1 MWHILHYRRIA
12 LDSTDKI
19 RAMSHGLLGF
29 VVGAAVLTMIPG
41 ADFAVVVR
49 TVLTSGRR
57 AAIGCAVG
65 VASGCLVWGFA
76 TAFGITALL
85 QASHIAYTLLRLAG
99 AAYLIWLGIAALRD
113 VRRPQAEPGRSPAG
127 GSTPTSF
134 RQGFVTNL
142 LNPKIGVF
150 YLTVLPAFIPTDG
163 NVFGTTL
170 LYVGIH
176 DAMGL
181 LWLGGIATLVHSAR
195 TVFSRS
201 RVRKAMQATT
211 ATVLIGFG
219 VRVAAEAR

>member
-1 MWHILHYRRIA
+1 MCHILHYRRIA
-12 LDSTDKI
+12 LGLGERI

-29 VVGAAVLTMIPG
+29 VVVAAVLTMIPG

-49 TVLTSGRR
+49 TVLRSGRR
-57 AAIGCAVG
+57 AAIACAVG
-65 VASGCLVWGFA
+65 IATGCLAWGLA
-76 TAFGITALL
+76 SAFGITALL
-85 QASHIAYTLLRLAG
+85 RASHLGYAVLRLAG
-99 AAYLIWLGIAALRD
+99 AAYLIWLGISALREL
-113 VRRPQAEPGRSPAG
+113 RRPYAEPGRSPAG
-127 GSTPTSF
+127 MSAREAF

-150 YLTVLPAFIPTDG
+150 YLTVLPAFIPAGG
-163 NVFGTTL
+163 NVLGTTL

-176 DAMGL
+176 DTMGL
-181 LWLGGIATLVHSAR
+181 LWLGGVATLVDSAR

-211 ATVLIGFG
+211 AAVLIGFG